1 MAFAPR
7 AEASTS
13 APSLPAAGAPAPK
26 SRHRQTISSAIVLFA
41 VRVLAAIVQLRI
53 VEKYWGGQYSGLN
66 ALSNQVLLYV
76 TLLEL
81 GLSQAAIALLYKPV
95 VDGDLAWCA
104 ALVKALRHDA
114 RRLAAIGLG
123 LFGAVLAIYAHVM
136 RTAIPYHVVLLT
148 LSFVA
153 ANIHFQ
159 AYLNAAERIDR
170 VNYILAAGYLFKTA
184 LGLWA
189 AIVTGNY
196 LWLPA
201 FVAMLS
207 VLEFAFLRR
216 AFRGV
221 FPAFSKLPITAEQ
234 VRAAAASVRAKARY
248 VVVHKAAGLAYYQ
261 SDFIILSLTAS
272 LFIVRDYAKYQYIA
286 AALLSLIGMVSNAL
300 TATIARHQMRQK
312 STGRRRQ
319 YAVAQLGA
327 CIIAFTVLIGY
338 RYSASIIVGLAFGI
352 YTTLD
357 NRVLLLFGI
366 ALFLNI
372 MKYVDETFIVSRGA
386 FEPGFWIPMIEAPSY
401 VLMGVFLSRRYGI
414 AGILVASI
422 VSNLIVPTLLRGWV
436 TARRIFETTPLQWF
450 SQRLRNIALGALLSS
465 PILVLHWTI
474 FRTTLPPVTK
484 MALCTVAA
492 IILCLLAL
500 RRVIAHGFAQ
510 PSTNGG
516 QPA

>member
-1 MAFAPR
+1 MV
-7 AEASTS
+7 
-13 APSLPAAGAPAPK
+13 PK
-26 SRHRQTISSAIVLFA
+26 SRHRQTVSSAIVLFA

-53 VEKYWGGQYSGLN
+53 VERHWGGQYSGLN

-123 LFGAVLAIYAHVM
+123 LFGAVLAIYAHVV

-153 ANIHFQ
+153 ANGFMQLVSIHFQ
-159 AYLNAAERIDR
+159 AYLNASERIDR
-170 VNYILAAGYLFKTA
+170 VNYILGAGYMAKTA

-201 FVAMLS
+201 CVALLS
-207 VLEFAFLRR
+207 VLEFCLLRLAFGR
-216 AFRGV
+216 AFT
-221 FPAFSKLPITAEQ
+221 AFEKLAVSAEQ
-234 VRAAAASVRAKARY
+234 VREAAAQVRGKARY
-248 VVVHKAAGLAYYQ
+248 VVVHKVGGLAYYQ

-286 AALLSLIGMVSNAL
+286 AALLSLIGMVANSL
-300 TATIARHQMRQK
+300 TATIARHQLRQE
-312 STGRRRQ
+312 SGGRRRQ

-338 RYSASIIVGLAFGI
+338 RYSASIIVGMAFGI
-352 YTTLD
+352 YTKLD
-357 NRVLLLFGI
+357 NGVLLLFGVT
-366 ALFLNI
+366 LFLNI

-414 AGILVASI
+414 AGILMASI
-422 VSNLIVPTLLRGWV
+422 TSNLLVPTLLRGWV
-436 TARRIFETTPLQWF
+436 TARSIFETTPLQWF
-450 SQRLRNIALGALLSS
+450 GQRLHNIALGALLAS
-465 PILVLHWTI
+465 PILVLHWAI
-474 FRTTLPPVTK
+474 FRTTLPPIAK
-484 MALCTVAA
+484 MLLATGAA
-492 IILCLLAL
+492 IALCLLAL
-500 RRVIAHGFAQ
+500 GRVMARGFAY
-510 PSTNGG
+510 PCADGG
-516 QPA
+516 QKA